1 MATILQI
8 CQDVADEAGVNLAR
22 PSTLFAADNN
32 GDSADRKLLR
42 ALTRV
47 VKDLAGTYDWQVLM
61 RERVF
66 TAAQAEEQVSAI
78 PADFLRFVP
87 ETFWNR
93 TNRWRLSGPVTPAE
107 WQQMQSWFTGA
118 VVPYFRQ
125 RGNDIVLFPAPTSA
139 NVLAFE
145 YVANLIGYAT
155 GSASFTA
162 TSTLRSATLTVTGGT
177 PPSVG
182 QTVTGAYVPAGALVT
197 AVSGSDVTLSTVASK
212 TATSASY
219 TARTPLTRF
228 AADTDTTLWDD
239 ELITRGIV
247 FEYRKGERLDYAQDK
262 ADFET
267 LKADRIKQD
276 GGRRKI
282 AMNRGGDT
290 AADRIAQMRSAAV
303 VIRT

>member
-1 MATILQI
+1 MATILQL
-8 CQDVADEAGVNLAR
+8 CQDAADESGVNFDR
-22 PSTLFAADNN
+22 PTTLFAADNN
-32 GDSADRKLLR
+32 GDSSDRKLLR

-47 VKDLAGTYDWQVLM
+47 VKDLAGTYDWQVLL

-66 TAAQAEEQVSAI
+66 TAALAEEQNGAI
-78 PADFLRFVP
+78 PGDFLRFVP

-107 WQQMQSWFTGA
+107 WQQMQSWYTGA

-125 RGNDIVLFPAPTSA
+125 RGNAIVLFPAPASA

-145 YVANLIGYAT
+145 YVANTIGHAT
-155 GSASFTA
+155 GSTSFTA
-162 TSTLRSATLTVTGGT
+162 TSTLHGATLTVTGGT
-177 PPSVG
+177 TPSVG
-182 QTVTGAYVPAGALVT
+182 QAVTGAYVPAGALVT
-197 AVSGSDVTLSTVASK
+197 AVAGADVTLSTVASK
-212 TATSASY
+212 AATGSSY
-219 TARTPLTRF
+219 TAVTPLTRF
-228 AADTDTTLWDD
+228 VADTDVTLWDD

-247 FEYRKGERLDYAQDK
+247 YEIRKGERLDYAQDK

-276 GGRRKI
+276 GGRRKV
-282 AMNRGGDT
+282 AMGGRVGS
-290 AADRIAQMRSAAV
+290 AAERIEQMRSAAV